1 MLARVR
7 HVAARSLQGLT
18 EAVAWHAGSGLS
30 GLSVDGAVQLA
41 LEMCNA

>member
-7 HVAARSLQGLT
+7 HDAHEVLQALP
-18 EAVAWHAGSGLS
+18 EAQAPEVLLS

-41 LEMCNA
+41 LHSHPQA